1 MNYVPLFPAHV
12 ATATL
17 KGPPVDFAGLSPLIA
32 LLGGAIVV
40 LVVGLLGARWIRA
53 HVVPALSLVAL
64 GAAAGLTIWQWD
76 EQKSIVSG
84 ALRIDD
90 LSLML
95 NLILVAGGAATVLLA
110 WRSSAAREAAH
121 GEFHAL
127 LLTSI
132 GGMSLLAAAQNTVA
146 LFIGLELLSIPLYV
160 LCATERLGAGSGAA
174 HRAEGQRSE
183 HSLES
188 GLKYLIIGS
197 VGSATL
203 LYGIALIY
211 GATGSTD
218 FAAIA
223 AAISSQGLSTNVL
236 LLTGVA
242 LSVAGLAFK
251 ASVAPFHQWTP
262 DVYEGAPTPITAFM
276 AVATKVAAL
285 GVFLRLFDVA
295 LIGAQNSWGPAV
307 AALAAIT
314 IVVGNVG
321 ALGQSSLKRMLAYS
335 SVAQAGY
342 MLAGVVVASQLGVR
356 ATVFY
361 LAVYLFMNMAAFAVI
376 VARERET
383 ELGDNI
389 RALAGLG
396 RERPYLAWPMTLA
409 MLGLAGIPATA
420 GFMGKFYLI
429 DAAVSGNYTWLGVV
443 IVIGSMISLGYYLP
457 VVAAMWMRPAQS
469 EVQTATTAGVPRP
482 PAGAV
487 PAIAGGSSELDPPAE
502 PDPAGTTGPHPAGHT
517 KPDLPVAAPPSAA
530 LRPTGPQAEVA
541 LVAILAGAATLF
553 FGIIPQPLF
562 NLVQHVGS
570 GLGVF

>member
-1 MNYVPLFPAHV
+1 M
-12 ATATL
+12 

-32 LLGGAIVV
+32 LLGGAVVV
-40 LVVGLLGARWIRA
+40 LLVGLLGARWVRE

-64 GAAAGLTIWQWD
+64 GSAAGLTIWQWD

-90 LSLML
+90 LALVL
-95 NLILVAGGAATVLLA
+95 NLILIAGGACTVLLA
-110 WRSSAAREAAH
+110 WRSRAAQEAAH

-127 LLTSI
+127 LLTAI
-132 GGMSLLAAAQNTVA
+132 GGMSLLAAAQNIVA

-160 LCATERLGAGSGAA
+160 LCATEMR
-174 HRAEGQRSE
+174 RE

-203 LYGIALIY
+203 LYGLALIY
-211 GATGSTD
+211 GATGATD
-218 FAAIA
+218 FGAIA
-223 AAISSQGLSTNVL
+223 AAISSKGLATNVL
-236 LLTGVA
+236 LLTGIA
-242 LSVAGLAFK
+242 LSLAGLAFK

-262 DVYEGAPTPITAFM
+262 DVYEGAPTPVTAFM

-295 LIGAQNSWGPAV
+295 LIEAQSSWGPAV
-307 AALAAIT
+307 ATLAAVT

-376 VARERET
+376 VARERAT
-383 ELGDNI
+383 GLGDGV
-389 RALAGLG
+389 RTLAGLG
-396 RERPYLAWPMTLA
+396 REQPWLAWPMTLS

-429 DAAVSGNYTWLGVV
+429 DAAVSGGYTWLGVV
-443 IVIGSMISLGYYLP
+443 IVVGSMISLGYYLP
-457 VVAAMWMRPAQS
+457 VVATMWMGA
-469 EVQTATTAGVPRP
+469 A
-482 PAGAV
+482 PAGDPRRAGASAAFPPSPEGTV
-487 PAIAGGSSELDPPAE
+487 PAIAGGSSELDQPAA
-502 PDPAGTTGPHPAGHT
+502 PDPARPDERSAGRT
-517 KPDLPVAAPPSAA
+517 PGSLSAAPVV
-530 LRPTGPQAEVA
+530 GPQLEVA
-541 LVAILAGAATLF
+541 LVAVLAGAATLF
-553 FGIIPQPLF
+553 FGIVPGPLF
-562 NLVQHVGS
+562 DLVRHAGA
-570 GLGVF
+570 GLGLF

>member
-1 MNYVPLFPAHV
+1 MKFVPYFSPPAASVH
-12 ATATL
+12 L
-17 KGPPVDFAGLSPLIA
+17 KGPPVNFAGLSPLIA
-32 LLGGAIVV
+32 LLGGAVVV
-40 LVVGLLGARWIRA
+40 LLFGLLRSRR
-53 HVVPALSLVAL
+53 VREQLVPALALVAL
-64 GAAAGLTIWQWD
+64 GAAAGLTIWQWN
-76 EQKSIVSG
+76 EEKSILSG

-90 LSLML
+90 LALML
-95 NLILVAGGAATVLLA
+95 NLILIAGGAATVLLA
-110 WRSSAAREAAH
+110 WRSLASKEAGH

-132 GGMSLLAAAQNTVA
+132 AGMSLLAAAQNTVA

-160 LCATERLGAGSGAA
+160 LCATEMKR
-174 HRAEGQRSE
+174 E

-203 LYGIALIY
+203 LYGLALIY
-211 GATGSTD
+211 GATGATD
-218 FAAIA
+218 FGAIA
-223 AAISSQGLSTNVL
+223 AAISSNGLTTNVL
-236 LLTGVA
+236 LLTGIA

-285 GVFLRLFDVA
+285 GVFLRFFDVA
-295 LIGAQNSWGPAV
+295 LIEAQSSWGPAV

-342 MLAGVVVASQLGVR
+342 MLAGVVAASQLGVR

-361 LAVYLFMNMAAFAVI
+361 LAVYLLMNMTAFAVI
-376 VARERET
+376 VARERT
-383 ELGDNI
+383 TDFGDST

-396 RERPYLAWPMTLA
+396 REQPWLAWPMTLA

-429 DAAVSGNYTWLGVV
+429 DAAVSGGYTWLGIV

-457 VVAAMWMRPAQS
+457 VIAAMWMRPSPADEGAA
-469 EVQTATTAGVPRP
+469 EVSAPPRP
-482 PAGAV
+482 AGDAPAGGPL
-487 PAIAGGSSELDPPAE
+487 PAIAGGSSEIDAEAE
-502 PDPAGTTGPHPAGHT
+502 PPTRGLTGSPASVRQPEVVF
-517 KPDLPVAAPPSAA
+517 VA
-530 LRPTGPQAEVA
+530 V
-541 LVAILAGAATLF
+541 LAGAATLF
-553 FGIIPQPLF
+553 FGIVPQPLF
-562 NLVQHVGS
+562 DLVRHAGS
-570 GLGVF
+570 GLGLL